1 MVGCSGLV
9 AACASIH
16 AVRAPS
22 VMAVP
27 IIVQGA
33 TALPRAR
40 RRPGTSCSTFERAEQ
55 EACVRESL
63 EATAGDVA
71 VDSVSSG
78 EVVGGHRQRLRPREE
93 ERLAKLPI
101 AYRLKP
107 MSHHL

>member
-1 MVGCSGLV
+1 MPLSSSARLGCARTSGRSGQV
-9 AACASIH
+9 A
-16 AVRAPS
+16 V
-22 VMAVP
+22 VM
-27 IIVQGA
+27 
-33 TALPRAR
+33 TAR
-40 RRPGTSCSTFERAEQ
+40 RPPGPWAGTSCSTFERAEQ